1 MNSISQ
7 YKLSKAV
14 KIPAFADENYVNKTI
29 NHALKAWFNDE
40 KTGHS
45 QQISMQGMKNFK

>member
-14 KIPAFADENYVNKTI
+14 KIPTFTDENYVNKTK
-29 NHALKAWFNDE
+29 NHALKAWFMMK
-40 KTGHS
+40 KTGHYP
-45 QQISMQGMKNFK
+45 QISMQGMKNFK